1 MATTL
6 FFPVYFWWASGNC
19 SHNFLFLIDRSG
31 TCSCNQSHSKYKGL
45 CFQRC
50 TSSYLGCNEWV
61 FELLLPSCHFIS
73 SQNSLAVL
81 VWPLALIRL
90 FFFFC
95 QESCC
100 SLGIFSFSDQPLY
113 TVEMVLQENSST
125 SAVSEIF
132 TTLSHQQPCHI
143 HSLESASFPIL
154 MLSLSFSRSSWPR
167 LCV

>member
-31 TCSCNQSHSKYKGL
+31 TCSCSQSHWKYKGL

-90 FFFFC
+90 FFLPRELLLTRHFLFFRPAFVHC
-95 QESCC
+95 RDGSARKFQHIS
-100 SLGIFSFSDQPLY
+100 SFWNLHHLVTP
-113 TVEMVLQENSST
+113 
-125 SAVSEIF
+125 
-132 TTLSHQQPCHI
+132 TTMS
-143 HSLESASFPIL
+143 HSLTWICFLPHS
-154 MLSLSFSRSSWPR
+154 
-167 LCV
+167 V